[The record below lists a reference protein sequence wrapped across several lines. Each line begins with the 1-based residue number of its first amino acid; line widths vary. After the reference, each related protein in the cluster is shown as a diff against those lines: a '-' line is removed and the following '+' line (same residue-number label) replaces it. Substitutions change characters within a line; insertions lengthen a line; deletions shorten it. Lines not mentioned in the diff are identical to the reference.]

1 MKTLTP
7 EQCERTFATPSHDS
21 GAYRKVW
28 LLDDVVIKRGDQG
41 NEAEW
46 RGYQH
51 FLSLT
56 EGQHALTTADGRH
69 YRVPHMERL
78 VVGGEA
84 TIVAERVEPTT
95 RNCTCTP
102 LGTAHAT
109 GCNCY
114 EITEGLAAGGLIGRY
129 FSPVYAWC
137 RPCKSRAC
145 VAHGERFFVTHGFT
159 DCHPDNLWWDGTA
172 DVLIDLQRFDESW

>member
-7 EQCERTFATPSHDS
+7 EQCERTIATPSHDS
-21 GAYRKVW
+21 GAYREVW

-78 VVGGEA
+78 VVGGEV
-84 TIVAERVEPTT
+84 TIVAERIKPER
-95 RNCTCTP
+95 RNCDCDP
-102 LGTAHAT
+102 YGPAHAL
-109 GCNCY
+109 GCSCQS
-114 EITEGLAAGGLIGRY
+114 LVDAAKDADLI
-129 FSPVYAWC
+129 SPYASAVYRWC
-137 RPCKSRAC
+137 KPCVSPAC
-145 VAHGERFFVTHGFT
+145 VTHGERFFVTHGFT

-172 DVLIDLQRFDESW
+172 DVLIDLQRFTESW